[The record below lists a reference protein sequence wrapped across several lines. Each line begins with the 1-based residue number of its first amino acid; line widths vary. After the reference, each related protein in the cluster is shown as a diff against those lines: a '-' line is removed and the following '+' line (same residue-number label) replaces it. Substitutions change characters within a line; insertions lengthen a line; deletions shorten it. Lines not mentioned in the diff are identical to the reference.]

1 METIFYNCDII
12 TMENNLTAE
21 AVYVSDGRIA
31 YVGTLDEVCRLVGED
46 AQKVDLCKKTLMP
59 AFIDAH
65 SHFSAAANSL
75 LQVALD
81 ETSDF
86 EEIGDRIVSF
96 IADSGVKKGDW
107 IVAKGYDHNALKE
120 KRHPKRDFLDKI
132 APDNPLLIQHKSG
145 HAGVFNSA
153 ALSDIGVTSDNGE
166 FSNGEIEFLDGAPT
180 GYMEETAFIKYV
192 KMTPMPGAEALFE
205 AFVRVQEKYASH
217 GIATVQEGMMI
228 ERMGELYDSLLQ
240 GGALKLDVVA
250 YIAMDSLGLMKKFKS
265 SVGEYDK
272 HFKIGGL
279 KIFLDGSPQARTA
292 WMLKPYAGGDATYC
306 GYGTM
311 SDEDLME
318 ALEYAASHKIQILA
332 HCNGDA
338 AAKQFI
344 STVDRVSKTYPEIT
358 SQRPVIIHAQLI
370 GTDMLSDV
378 KRLGIMLSFFVAHVY
393 HWGDIHI
400 ENFTRQRASQISPA
414 NSALQHGVA
423 ITFHQDTPVIEPD
436 MLETV
441 WCAVNRMTKGNELLG
456 ADERISVIEA
466 LKAVTINAAFQYFE
480 EDEKGSLRAGKR
492 ADLVILDKNPLKV
505 PPEEIRDIKVIATVK
520 DGEFIYRWQ
529 E

>member
-1 METIFYNCDII
+1 
-12 TMENNLTAE
+12 
-21 AVYVSDGRIA
+21 
-31 YVGTLDEVCRLVGED
+31 
-46 AQKVDLCKKTLMP
+46 
-59 AFIDAH
+59 
-65 SHFSAAANSL
+65 
-75 LQVALD
+75 
-81 ETSDF
+81 
-86 EEIGDRIVSF
+86 
-96 IADSGVKKGDW
+96 
-107 IVAKGYDHNALKE
+107 
-120 KRHPKRDFLDKI
+120 
-132 APDNPLLIQHKSG
+132 
-145 HAGVFNSA
+145 
-153 ALSDIGVTSDNGE
+153 
-166 FSNGEIEFLDGAPT
+166 
-180 GYMEETAFIKYV
+180 
-192 KMTPMPGAEALFE
+192 
-205 AFVRVQEKYASH
+205 
-217 GIATVQEGMMI
+217 
-228 ERMGELYDSLLQ
+228 
-240 GGALKLDVVA
+240 
-250 YIAMDSLGLMKKFKS
+250 
-265 SVGEYDK
+265 
-272 HFKIGGL
+272 L

-344 STVDRVSKTYPEIT
+344 SAVDRVSKTYPEIT

-520 DGEFIYRWQ
+520 DGEFIYRRQ